1 LEILEGI
8 VVAKQLS
15 IAPHTQARPLSVD
28 RGKLIRALIV
38 VLAGVIIWFLPPFG
52 QLKPAAMHLTAIFIA
67 TILGL
72 ILQPLPQ
79 GAVVLLGVAI
89 TAVTN
94 TLSIGDTMLGF
105 SDATVWLI
113 VSAFLFARGFIK
125 TGLGR
130 RIAYLLVSRF
140 GKSTLGL
147 GYALA
152 LADTVLA
159 PATPSNTARGGG
171 ILFPVVRSLASS
183 MGSEPGPTAGR
194 AGSYLMF
201 NSFVICQVTSAL
213 FLTGVAPNSL
223 IVKLAKDN
231 FKYNITWTGWF
242 WAALVP
248 GLISLAVMPFV
259 VYKLF
264 NPEIKRSP
272 EAPQMARQELAK
284 MGPMTLGEQG
294 MLGVFLLTLVLW
306 ATGQW
311 TNINATA
318 VALGGVAVLL
328 VLNVIDWQDVLS
340 EKGAWD
346 ALAWFGGLVG
356 LASGLSKLG
365 VIGVLATF
373 LKSSLGGVSS
383 WVLGFL
389 LVVLAYVFVHYLI
402 ASMTAHATAFYV
414 PLALVAISL
423 GAPAPLVLLVLG
435 FMNSLN
441 ATTTHYGSG
450 PAPVFFGSGYIDQ
463 AAWWRNGLIVCLV
476 NVAIWLGAGGIWWK
490 VIGLW

>member
-1 LEILEGI
+1 MVKLGGVVVVCEPRNKFHDVEGTA
-8 VVAKQLS
+8 VK
-15 IAPHTQARPLSVD
+15 
-28 RGKLIRALIV
+28 GKKLTLGLIV
-38 VLAGVIIWFLPPFG
+38 LLVGAVIWFLPPFG
-52 QLKPAAMHLTAIFIA
+52 GLKPAAMHLTAIFIA

-79 GAVVLLGVAI
+79 GAVVLLGVAM
-89 TAVTN
+89 TAMTS

-113 VSAFLFARGFIK
+113 VAAFLFARGFIK

-130 RIAYLLVSRF
+130 RIAYLLVSSF

-152 LADTVLA
+152 AADTVLA
-159 PATPSNTARGGG
+159 PATPSNTARAGG
-171 ILFPVVRSLASS
+171 ILFPVVRSLSS
-183 MGSEPGPTAGR
+183 SLGSEPGPTAKK

-201 NSFVICQVTSAL
+201 NSFVICQITSAI

-231 FKYNITWTGWF
+231 FKYNVTWTGWF
-242 WAALVP
+242 WAALIP
-248 GLISLAVMPFV
+248 GLISLV
-259 VYKLF
+259 VAPYVLYKLF
-264 NPEIKRSP
+264 NPELKQSP
-272 EAPQMARQELAK
+272 EAPAMAKAELAK
-284 MGPMTLGEQG
+284 MGPMSGGEKG
-294 MLGVFLLTLVLW
+294 MLGVFLLTLIAW

-318 VALGGVAVLL
+318 VALGGVGVLL
-328 VLNVIDWQDVLS
+328 VLNVLDWQDVLN

-356 LASGLSKLG
+356 LATGLTKLG
-365 VIGVLATF
+365 VIGMLSST
-373 LKSSLGGVSS
+373 LKSSLGGISS
-383 WVLGFL
+383 WMLGFV
-389 LVVLAYVFVHYLI
+389 LVILAYVFVHYFI

-414 PLALVAISL
+414 PMALVAISL

-441 ATTTHYGSG
+441 ACTTHYGSG

-463 AAWWRNGLIVCLV
+463 GTWWRNGLIITLINLV
-476 NVAIWLGAGGIWWK
+476 IWIGAGGLWWK

>member
-1 LEILEGI
+1 M
-8 VVAKQLS
+8 AKQQ
-15 IAPHTQARPLSVD
+15 AVAAGNQARPAAAD

-38 VLAGVIIWFLPPFG
+38 LAVGGIIWFLPPIG
-52 QLKPAAMHLTAIFIA
+52 GLEPAAMHLTAIFVA

-89 TAVTN
+89 TAITG
-94 TLSIGDTMLGF
+94 TLSIGDTMKGF

-130 RIAYLLVSRF
+130 RIAYLLVRRF

-152 LADTVLA
+152 FADVALA

-171 ILFPVVRSLASS
+171 ILFPVIRSLASS
-183 MGSEPGPTAGR
+183 LGSEPGPTARRIG
-194 AGSYLMF
+194 AYLMF
-201 NSFVICQVTSAL
+201 NGFVICQVTSAL

-223 IVKLAKDN
+223 IVKLAKEN
-231 FKYNITWTGWF
+231 FDYTITWMGWF

-248 GLISLAVMPFV
+248 GLVSVLAMPYLVF
-259 VYKLF
+259 KLF
-264 NPEIKRSP
+264 DPELKRSP
-272 EAPQMARQELAK
+272 EAPEMARKELEK
-284 MGPMTLGEQG
+284 MGPMTLGEKG
-294 MLGVFLLTLVLW
+294 MLAVFLLTLLLW

-318 VALGGVAVLL
+318 VALGGVATLL
-328 VLNVIDWQDVLS
+328 VLGVIEWQDVLS

-356 LASGLSKLG
+356 LASGLSKLK
-365 VIGVLATF
+365 VIDVLATW
-373 LKSSLGGVSS
+373 LKGSLGGVSS
-383 WVLGFL
+383 WTLGFL
-389 LVVLAYVFVHYLI
+389 LVVLAYVFVHYFI

-463 AAWWRNGLIVCLV
+463 ATWWRCGLIVCLA
-476 NVAIWLGAGGIWWK
+476 NLAIWLTVGSVWWK

>member
-1 LEILEGI
+1 MTKPI
-8 VVAKQLS
+8 
-15 IAPHTQARPLSVD
+15 TVD
-28 RGKLIRALIV
+28 RSKLTRALIV
-38 VLAGVIIWFLPPFG
+38 LLAGVIIWFLPPFDG
-52 QLKPAAMHLTAIFIA
+52 LKPQAMHLTAIFVS

-89 TAVTN
+89 TAVTG
-94 TLSIGDTMLGF
+94 TMTIADTMAGF

-113 VSAFLFARGFIK
+113 VAAFLFARGFIK

-130 RIAYLLVSRF
+130 RIAFLLVSMF

-152 LADTVLA
+152 FADAVLA
-159 PATPSNTARGGG
+159 PATPSNTARAGG
-171 ILFPVVRSLASS
+171 ILFPVVRSLSSS
-183 MGSEPGPTAGR
+183 MGSEPGPTAKK
-194 AGSYLMF
+194 AGAYLMF
-201 NSFVICQVTSAL
+201 NSFHTCLITSAI

-223 IVKLAKDN
+223 IVKLAKDS
-231 FKYNITWTGWF
+231 FKFNITWTGWF

-248 GLISLAVMPFV
+248 GVISLLVGPYIL
-259 VYKLF
+259 YKLF
-264 NPEIKRSP
+264 NPEIKQSP
-272 EAPQMARQELAK
+272 DAPVTAKRELAK
-284 MGPMTLGEQG
+284 MGSMSLGEMG
-294 MLGVFLLTLVLW
+294 MLGVFLLTLTLW

-318 VALGGVAVLL
+318 VALGGVAILL
-328 VLNVIDWQDVLS
+328 AINVINWDDVLS

-356 LASGLSKLG
+356 LASGLSKVG
-365 VIGVLATF
+365 VIGMLSTT
-373 LKSSLGGVSS
+373 LKSSLGGVDS
-383 WVLGFL
+383 WLLGFL
-389 LVVLAYVFVHYLI
+389 LIILAYVFVHYFI

-414 PLALVAISL
+414 PLALVAISI
-423 GAPAPLVLLVLG
+423 GAPTPLVLLVLG

-441 ATTTHYGSG
+441 SCTTHYGSG

-463 AAWWRNGLIVCLV
+463 ATWWRNGLIITIVNLV
-476 NVAIWLGAGGIWWK
+476 IWIGAGGLWWK

>member
-1 LEILEGI
+1 MT
-8 VVAKQLS
+8 KSLS
-15 IAPHTQARPLSVD
+15 IDRAKLS
-28 RGKLIRALIV
+28 RGLIV
-38 VLAGVIIWFLPPFG
+38 LIAGLIIWFLPPFG
-52 QLKPAAMHLTAIFIA
+52 NLKPAAMHLTAIFIA

-79 GAVVLLGVAI
+79 GAVVILGVAI
-89 TAVTN
+89 TAITG
-94 TLSIGDTMLGF
+94 TLAIGDAMLGF

-130 RIAYLLVSRF
+130 RIAYLLVRTF

-147 GYALA
+147 GYALTFADA
-152 LADTVLA
+152 LLA
-159 PATPSNTARGGG
+159 PATPSNTARAGG
-171 ILFPVVRSLASS
+171 ILFPVVRSLSS
-183 MGSEPGPTAGR
+183 SLGSEPGPTANR
-194 AGSYLMF
+194 AGAFLMF
-201 NSFVICQVTSAL
+201 NSLQVCLITSAM

-223 IVKLAKDN
+223 IVKLAKDS

-248 GLISLAVMPFV
+248 GLISLLVIPYV
-259 VYKLF
+259 IYKLM
-264 NPEIKRSP
+264 NPEIKQSP
-272 EAPQMARQELAK
+272 QAPEMAKSELAK
-284 MGPMTLGEQG
+284 MGPMTKGEMG
-294 MLGVFLLTLVLW
+294 MLGVFLLTLIAW

-311 TNINATA
+311 TNMNATA

-328 VLNVIDWQDVLS
+328 VLNVINWDDVLA

-356 LASGLSKLG
+356 LASGLGKLG
-365 VIGVLATF
+365 VIGMLATS
-373 LKSSLGGVSS
+373 LKASLGGVSS
-383 WVLGFL
+383 WVLGFV
-389 LVVLAYVFVHYLI
+389 LVVLAYVYVHYFI

-423 GAPAPLVLLVLG
+423 GAPAPMVLMVLG

-441 ATTTHYGSG
+441 ASTTHYGSG
-450 PAPVFFGSGYIDQ
+450 PSPVFFGSGYIDQ
-463 AAWWRNGLIVCLV
+463 ATWWRNGFIISVINMV
-476 NVAIWLGAGGIWWK
+476 IWLGAGMAWWK

>member
-1 LEILEGI
+1 MTT
-8 VVAKQLS
+8 KLS
-15 IAPHTQARPLSVD
+15 ID
-28 RGKLIRALIV
+28 RSKLTRAAIVLLIGAV
-38 VLAGVIIWFLPPFG
+38 IWFLPPFG
-52 QLKPAAMHLTAIFIA
+52 GLKPQAMHLTAIFIA

-79 GAVVLLGVAI
+79 GAVVLLGVAVTAI
-89 TAVTN
+89 TG
-94 TLSIGDTMLGF
+94 TLTIAESMAGF

-113 VSAFLFARGFIK
+113 VAAFLFARGFIK

-130 RIAYLLVSRF
+130 RIAFLLVSWF

-147 GYALA
+147 GYALSF
-152 LADTVLA
+152 ADAALA
-159 PATPSNTARGGG
+159 PATPSNTARAGG
-171 ILFPVVRSLASS
+171 ILFPIVRSLSSS
-183 MGSEPGPTAGR
+183 MGSEPGPTAKK
-194 AGSYLMF
+194 AGAFLMF
-201 NSFVICQVTSAL
+201 NSFHTCLITSAI

-223 IVKLAKDN
+223 IVKLAKDS
-231 FKYNITWTGWF
+231 FKYNITWMGWF

-248 GLISLAVMPFV
+248 GIISLIVGPYV
-259 VYKLF
+259 LYKLF
-264 NPEIKRSP
+264 NPEIKQSP
-272 EAPQMARQELAK
+272 EAPAMAKKELAK
-284 MGPMTLGEQG
+284 MGSMSFGEMG
-294 MLGVFLLTLVLW
+294 MLGVFLLTLGLW

-318 VALGGVAVLL
+318 VALGGVAILL
-328 VLNVIDWQDVLS
+328 TINVINWDDVLS

-365 VIGVLATF
+365 VIKMLSDV
-373 LKSSLGGVSS
+373 LKSSLGGVGS
-383 WVLGFL
+383 WMVGFVL
-389 LVVLAYVFVHYLI
+389 VILAYVLVHYFI

-414 PLALVAISL
+414 PMALVAISL
-423 GAPAPLVLLVLG
+423 GAPTPLVLLVLG

-441 ATTTHYGSG
+441 SCTTHYGSG

-463 AAWWRNGLIVCLV
+463 ATWWRNGAIITVV
-476 NVAIWLGAGGIWWK
+476 NLAIWLSAGSLWWK

>member
-1 LEILEGI
+1 VTKPI
-8 VVAKQLS
+8 
-15 IAPHTQARPLSVD
+15 TVD
-28 RGKLIRALIV
+28 RSKLTRALIV
-38 VLAGVIIWFLPPFG
+38 LLAGVIIWFLPPFG
-52 QLKPAAMHLTAIFIA
+52 GLKPQAMHLTAIFVS

-89 TAVTN
+89 TAVTG
-94 TLSIGDTMLGF
+94 TMTIADTMAGF

-113 VSAFLFARGFIK
+113 VAAFLFARGFIK

-130 RIAYLLVSRF
+130 RIAFLLVSMF

-152 LADTVLA
+152 FADAVLA
-159 PATPSNTARGGG
+159 PATPSNTARAGG
-171 ILFPVVRSLASS
+171 ILFPVVRSLSSS
-183 MGSEPGPTAGR
+183 MGSEPGPTAKK
-194 AGSYLMF
+194 AGAYLMF
-201 NSFVICQVTSAL
+201 NSFHTCLITSAI

-223 IVKLAKDN
+223 MVKLAKDS
-231 FKYNITWTGWF
+231 FKFNITWTGWF

-248 GLISLAVMPFV
+248 GVISLLVGPYIL
-259 VYKLF
+259 YKLF

-272 EAPQMARQELAK
+272 DAPALAK
-284 MGPMTLGEQG
+284 AELTKMGRMSLGEMG
-294 MLGVFLLTLVLW
+294 MLGVFLLTLTLW

-311 TNINATA
+311 TNMNATA
-318 VALGGVAVLL
+318 VALGGVAILL
-328 VLNVIDWQDVLS
+328 AINVINWDDVLG

-356 LASGLSKLG
+356 LASGLSKVG
-365 VIGVLATF
+365 VIGMLSTS
-373 LKSSLGGVSS
+373 LKTSLSGVDS
-383 WVLGFL
+383 WLLGFL
-389 LVVLAYVFVHYLI
+389 LVILAYVFVHYFI

-414 PLALVAISL
+414 PLAMVAISI
-423 GAPAPLVLLVLG
+423 GAPTPLVLLVLG

-441 ATTTHYGSG
+441 SCTTHYGSG
-450 PAPVFFGSGYIDQ
+450 PAPVFFGAGFIDQ
-463 AAWWRNGLIVCLV
+463 ATWWRNGLIITIVNLV
-476 NVAIWLGAGGIWWK
+476 IWIGAGGLWWK

>member
-1 LEILEGI
+1 MT
-8 VVAKQLS
+8 K
-15 IAPHTQARPLSVD
+15 PLPVSPGRLNLD
-28 RGKLIRALIV
+28 RGKLIRGLIV
-38 VLAGVIIWFLPPFG
+38 LLAGLVIWFLPPFG
-52 QLKPAAMHLTAIFIA
+52 GLKPEAMHLTAIFIA

-79 GAVVLLGVAI
+79 GAVVLLGVAAAAI
-89 TAVTN
+89 TK
-94 TLSIGDTMLGF
+94 TLSIGDAMAGF

-113 VSAFLFARGFIK
+113 VAAFLFARGFIK

-130 RIAYLLVSRF
+130 RIAFHLVKLF

-152 LADTVLA
+152 FADASLA
-159 PATPSNTARGGG
+159 PATPSNTARAGG
-171 ILFPVVRSLASS
+171 ILFPIVRSLSAS
-183 MGSEPGPTAGR
+183 MGSEPGPTAKR
-194 AGSYLMF
+194 AGAYLMF
-201 NSFVICQVTSAL
+201 NSFHTCLITSAI

-231 FKYNITWTGWF
+231 FNYAITWTGWF

-248 GLISLAVMPFV
+248 GLISLLVGPYV
-259 VYKLF
+259 LYKLF
-264 NPEIKRSP
+264 NPELKHSP
-272 EAPQMARQELAK
+272 EAPIAAKKELEK
-284 MGPMTLGEQG
+284 MGSMTLGEYG
-294 MLGVFLLTLVLW
+294 MLGVFLLTLTAW

-318 VALGGVAVLL
+318 VALGGVGILIL
-328 VLNVIDWQDVLS
+328 INVINWDDVLG

-365 VIGVLATF
+365 VIGLLATT
-373 LKSSLGGVSS
+373 LKSNLGGVSS
-383 WVLGFL
+383 WLVGFVL
-389 LVVLAYVFVHYLI
+389 VILAYVLVHYLI

-441 ATTTHYGSG
+441 ACTTHYGSG
-450 PAPVFFGSGYIDQ
+450 PAPVYFGSGYIDQ
-463 AAWWRNGLIVCLV
+463 ATWWRNGAIITVVNLV
-476 NVAIWLGAGGIWWK
+476 IWLGAGGLWWK